1 MPKYQKT
8 GLYHKGGSM
17 PGSPLGLGDSGSP
30 GLGGPAQYVAV
41 QPTNQHVGQAPSPQ
55 RQIIQTQSGQQ
66 VVFLQ
71 DNNGQAQRVVMQEAA
86 KPRQQVQQIQIP
98 ASMAGHQL
106 VVAQMPD
113 GRQQIFALQGGA
125 QNPNPLQLIQQQGIQ
140 QVQHVSLL
148 SILRNIW
155 QWPLLIS

>member
-8 GLYHKGGSM
+8 GLYHKSGSM
-17 PGSPLGLGDSGSP
+17 PGSPLGLGDAGSP
-30 GLGGPAQYVAV
+30 GLGGGQYVAV
-41 QPTNQHVGQAPSPQ
+41 QPQQHVQQPSPQ
-55 RQIIQTQSGQQ
+55 RGIIQTQSGQQ

-71 DNNGQAQRVVMQEAA
+71 DNGGGQRVVMQEQA

-125 QNPNPLQLIQQQGIQ
+125 SNAPLQLIQQQGIQ
-140 QVQHVSLL
+140 QVQHVSL
-148 SILRNIW
+148 NAK
-155 QWPLLIS
+155 ISHSHIGL